1 VAVGSYTDDSALG
14 LVIAVSESRGRWG
27 KAAPIAL
34 PSNSGKNPGDIGEL
48 FGLSCGAAGSCA
60 AVGGYATSA
69 DGTGAMAV
77 TEAKGHWGQ
86 AVQISAPANGGTGD
100 SEVALLYSVAC
111 LADGACTAVGLYD
124 LGSGAREAMAVARPW
139 PRIRSGMRAIH
150 ACIRCRKACAVTR
163 LPVNVHPRN
172 GAENG
177 GYVNGSNQ
185 GLPCRRPHRYHRP
198 VADEIRQIPTAE
210 LDGEADEA
218 WERLTD
224 DSDFLGVEATKLAG
238 MPRWHV
244 FVAVAEFLGE
254 DPLESEL
261 RRRMAAALGGV
272 AGAEHVAEEDREVWI
287 VTGSPSGEA
296 LVRAAAE
303 VVDDLAARARALV
316 DS

>member
-1 VAVGSYTDDSALG
+1 
-14 LVIAVSESRGRWG
+14 
-27 KAAPIAL
+27 
-34 PSNSGKNPGDIGEL
+34 
-48 FGLSCGAAGSCA
+48 
-60 AVGGYATSA
+60 
-69 DGTGAMAV
+69 
-77 TEAKGHWGQ
+77 
-86 AVQISAPANGGTGD
+86 
-100 SEVALLYSVAC
+100 
-111 LADGACTAVGLYD
+111 
-124 LGSGAREAMAVARPW
+124 
-139 PRIRSGMRAIH
+139 
-150 ACIRCRKACAVTR
+150 
-163 LPVNVHPRN
+163 
-172 GAENG
+172 
-177 GYVNGSNQ
+177 
-185 GLPCRRPHRYHRP
+185 

-272 AGAEHVAEEDREVWI
+272 AGAGHVAEEDREVWI
-287 VTGSPSGEA
+287 VTGSPSGED
-296 LVRAAAE
+296 LIRAAAE